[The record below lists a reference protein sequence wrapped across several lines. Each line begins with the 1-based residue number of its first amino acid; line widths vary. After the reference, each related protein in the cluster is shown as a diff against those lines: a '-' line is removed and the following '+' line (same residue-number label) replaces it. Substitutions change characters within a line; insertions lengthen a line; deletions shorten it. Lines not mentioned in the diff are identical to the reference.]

1 METRIEVECDSGT
14 EVLVLSTKLLNNLNY
29 VDIWM
34 DGGDFNFMATL
45 DTLISALKAF
55 DENKKR
61 ST

>member
-34 DGGDFNFMATL
+34 DGGDFNFKATL

>member
-34 DGGDFNFMATL
+34 DGGDFNFMVTL